1 MNQDYLV
8 RKYNLDA
15 SQPNPVIVGPA
26 GRAELVELWKE
37 LGFKVGL
44 EVGVQR
50 GDFAL
55 EMLKNIPDL
64 KYYGVDAWTCYEGY
78 KDIIASRHGQG
89 SFDRLY
95 EEAKEKLKDYSN
107 VTLIRKWSTEAAKD
121 FEDESLDFVYIDGN
135 HDFYHTVEDIN
146 AWLPK
151 IKKDGI
157 ISGHDYARVNKA
169 ELTIHCKDAVD
180 GWTSS
185 HGDKL
190 FVFYKQRS
198 PNWLWFKQ

>member
-95 EEAKEKLKDYSN
+95 EEAKARLEPLGAK
-107 VTLIRKWSTEAAKD
+107 LIRKWSTEAAKD
-121 FEDESLDFVYIDGN
+121 FADNSLDFVYIDGN
-135 HDFYHTVEDIN
+135 HDFAHTTEDIN

-151 IKKDGI
+151 IRPDGMI
-157 ISGHDYARVNKA
+157 CGHDYARVNKST
-169 ELTIHCKDAVD
+169 LTIHCKDAVD